1 MATKSPKLIESL
13 RSMTAMTVATASL
26 TLVAAS
32 SSSAATVSGF
42 QNEYAPSNWTLTNDS
57 ANGSVNTSG
66 APASIS
72 LTAGNNE
79 SFVQGTTSYTI
90 TAAASGTVKFDW
102 SFSNSGGLN
111 GFGYRL
117 NGNSNFLSFTNGAS
131 GTSTFNVSAGDSFAF
146 SVATSNF
153 LGSGTGTISNFE
165 APAPTPT
172 PVSVPESS
180 SVLGLLAL
188 GGLGIGLKCRK
199 RK

>member
-1 MATKSPKLIESL
+1 
-13 RSMTAMTVATASL
+13 MTVATASL

-32 SSSAATVSGF
+32 SASAATVFGF
-42 QNEYAPSNWTLTNDS
+42 QNQYAPSNWTLTNDS

-79 SFVQGTTSYTI
+79 SSLQGTTSYTI
-90 TAAASGTVKFDW
+90 TAAASGTVKFHWIFFDPA
-102 SFSNSGGLN
+102 FANN
-111 GFGYRL
+111 FGYLL
-117 NGNSNFLSFTNGAS
+117 NGNFNLLAES
-131 GTSTFNVSAGDSFAF
+131 GTSTFNVSAGDSFGF
-146 SVATSNF
+146 RVVTGNTTG
-153 LGSGTGTISNFE
+153 LGTGAISNFE
-165 APAPTPT
+165 APAPTPS

>member
-1 MATKSPKLIESL
+1 
-13 RSMTAMTVATASL
+13 MTVATASL

-32 SSSAATVSGF
+32 SASAATVFGF
-42 QNEYAPSNWTLTNDS
+42 QNQYAPSNWRAINFNSDGFEDTR
-57 ANGSVNTSG
+57 G

-72 LTAGNNE
+72 LTAGNNG
-79 SFVQGTTSYTI
+79 STTPGTTDYTI
-90 TAAASGTVKFDW
+90 TAAAPGTVKFDW
-102 SFSNSGGLN
+102 NFSNN
-111 GFGYRL
+111 GDGANIFGYL
-117 NGNSNFLSFTNGAS
+117 LKGTYHFLADSSGQS
-131 GTSTFNVSAGDSFAF
+131 GTSTFNVSAGDSFGFFAYTF
-146 SVATSNF
+146 NSD
-153 LGSGTGTISNFE
+153 GIGTGTISNFE

>member
-1 MATKSPKLIESL
+1 
-13 RSMTAMTVATASL
+13 MTVATASL

-32 SSSAATVSGF
+32 SASAATVFGF
-42 QNEYAPSNWTLTNDS
+42 QNQYAPSNWTLTNDN

-66 APASIS
+66 APAFII

-79 SFVQGTTSYTI
+79 SSLQGSTSYTI

-102 SFSNSGGLN
+102 SFFDPAFANN
-111 GFGYRL
+111 FGYLL
-117 NGNSNFLSFTNGAS
+117 NGNFNLLADTNGES
-131 GTSTFNVSAGDSFAF
+131 GTSTFNVSAGDSFGF
-146 SVATSNF
+146 RVVTGNTK
-153 LGSGTGTISNFE
+153 GPGIGTISNFE

>member
-1 MATKSPKLIESL
+1 
-13 RSMTAMTVATASL
+13 MTVATASL

-32 SSSAATVSGF
+32 SASAATVFGF
-42 QNEYAPSNWTLTNDS
+42 QNQYAPSNWTLTNVN

-72 LTAGNNE
+72 LTAGNNG
-79 SFVQGTTSYTI
+79 SFTSGSTDYTI
-90 TAAASGTVKFDW
+90 TAAAPGTVKFDW
-102 SFSNSGGLN
+102 NFSNSGAN
-111 GFGYRL
+111 EFGYLL
-117 NGNSNFLSFTNGAS
+117 NGNYNLLSFTNGQS
-131 GTSTFNVSAGDSFAF
+131 GTSSFNVSAGDSFGF
-146 SVATSNF
+146 NVITLN
-153 LGSGTGTISNFE
+153 LIGPGTGTISNFE

-180 SVLGLLAL
+180 SVLSLLAL

>member
-1 MATKSPKLIESL
+1 
-13 RSMTAMTVATASL
+13 MTVATASL

-32 SSSAATVSGF
+32 SASAATVFGF
-42 QNEYAPSNWTLTNDS
+42 QNQYAPSNWTLTNDS

-79 SFVQGTTSYTI
+79 SSVQGTTSYTI

-102 SFSNSGGLN
+102 SFSDPAAFANN
-111 GFGYRL
+111 FGYLL
-117 NGNSNFLSFTNGAS
+117 NGNFNFLSFTNGDS
-131 GTSTFNVSAGDSFAF
+131 GTSTFNVSAGDSFGF
-146 SVATSNF
+146 RVVTTNTKG
-153 LGSGTGTISNFE
+153 LGTGAISNFE